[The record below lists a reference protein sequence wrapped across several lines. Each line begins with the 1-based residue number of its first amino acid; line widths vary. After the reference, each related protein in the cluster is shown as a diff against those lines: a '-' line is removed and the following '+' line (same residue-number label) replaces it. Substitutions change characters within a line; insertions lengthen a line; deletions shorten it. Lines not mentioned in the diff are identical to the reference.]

1 MLRRPSELPLQGDAS
16 QRHLP
21 WIIAVMVFLA
31 ALAVAGGLGL
41 GGALDRWDQGLRGTL
56 TVQLPPDGESDL
68 AVRVAA
74 ALEVLRATDG
84 IAQARALSDGETAAL
99 LEPWLGAGAL
109 SPELPVPRLID
120 VQLVPGAALDLELL
134 ASRVAAAAPGARL
147 DDHSQWLDE
156 MIRLTRSVQIVAA
169 VVVLLIAVAAIAIVV
184 FATRAGLAVHHD
196 VIEVL
201 HLIGARDSYIARQFQ
216 AQAMVL
222 GLRGGFLGLG
232 VAAIVLFVLSRTVG
246 GLEGPL
252 LPGFALGRGAW
263 AALALLPLFTAAIT
277 MLTARTT
284 VMRSLAEMP

>member
-1 MLRRPSELPLQGDAS
+1 MLRRHSELPLQGDPS

-31 ALAVAGGLGL
+31 TLAVAGVLGL
-41 GGALDRWDQGLRGTL
+41 GGALERWDQGLRGTL
-56 TVQLPPDGESDL
+56 TVQLPPDGETDL

-84 IAQARALSDGETAAL
+84 IAQARALSESEIAAL

-109 SPELPVPRLID
+109 SPELPVPSLID
-120 VQLVPGAALDLELL
+120 VRLAPGVAVDLELL

-147 DDHSQWLDE
+147 DDHSLWLDE

-216 AQAMVL
+216 AQAMML

-232 VAAIVLFVLSRTVG
+232 VAAIVLFVLSRTAG

-252 LPGFALGRGAW
+252 LPGFALGTGAW
-263 AALALLPLFTAAIT
+263 ATLALLPLLTAAIT

-284 VMRSLAEMP
+284 VMRALAEMP

>member
-1 MLRRPSELPLQGDAS
+1 
-16 QRHLP
+16 
-21 WIIAVMVFLA
+21 
-31 ALAVAGGLGL
+31 
-41 GGALDRWDQGLRGTL
+41 
-56 TVQLPPDGESDL
+56 
-68 AVRVAA
+68 
-74 ALEVLRATDG
+74 
-84 IAQARALSDGETAAL
+84 L
-99 LEPWLGAGAL
+99 LEPWLGAGEL

-120 VQLVPGAALDLELL
+120 VQLTPGAALDLELL
-134 ASRVAAAAPGARL
+134 ASRVAAAAPGAHL

-169 VVVLLIAVAAIAIVV
+169 VVVLLIAAAAIAIVV

>member
-1 MLRRPSELPLQGDAS
+1 MLRRHSELPLQGDPS

-31 ALAVAGGLGL
+31 TLAVAGVLGL
-41 GGALDRWDQGLRGTL
+41 GGALERWDQGLRGTL
-56 TVQLPPDGESDL
+56 TVQLPPDGETDL
-68 AVRVAA
+68 DVRVAA

-84 IAQARALSDGETAAL
+84 IAQARALSESEIAAL

-120 VQLVPGAALDLELL
+120 VRLAPGVAVDLELL

-147 DDHSQWLDE
+147 DDHSLWLDE

-216 AQAMVL
+216 AQAMML

-232 VAAIVLFVLSRTVG
+232 VAAIVLFVLSRTAG

-252 LPGFALGRGAW
+252 LPGFALGTGAW
-263 AALALLPLFTAAIT
+263 ATLALLPLLTAAIT

-284 VMRSLAEMP
+284 VMRALAKMP